1 MGFYMG
7 VGVQDLADE
16 VCGVGCPLMA
26 ITCHR
31 GRAGEKERMK
41 GRGIG
46 RQLRW

>member
-1 MGFYMG
+1 MGFYRG